1 MRDDSAERLLTAPGS
16 VSLPR
21 THCRLRL
28 LRLLVVRLAL
38 PLQLSHLGM
47 HSDAHQNRA
56 ERAGLMFMLKEEI
69 DKSVTQLLR
78 PDPKLLN
85 AKGTP
90 PQRTRWQT
98 QGEQRVESRLSGERV
113 EQHVRW

>member
-28 LRLLVVRLAL
+28 LRLLVVKLAL
-38 PLQLSHLGM
+38 PLQLSRLGM

-85 AKGTP
+85 AM
-90 PQRTRWQT
+90 
-98 QGEQRVESRLSGERV
+98 
-113 EQHVRW
+113 